1 MKVYIKTYGCTFNQA
16 DSDRMAL
23 ALREHEHEIV
33 GGEGEADVIILN
45 TCSVKDA
52 TQQKILH
59 KVSRTSK
66 PLVVAGCLVQATP
79 AIVAGYNPSA
89 SLVGTFA
96 QESIVEAVENAF
108 QGKRIVST
116 KNNGIP
122 RLTPYA
128 DGVFARIQINSGCA
142 SACTFCST
150 KLARGGVKSYR
161 PREIIKAVEKVVAQG
176 AKEIQLTSQDT
187 GAYGLDCGVALP
199 ELLERICEIGGEF
212 RIRVGMCNPQHF
224 LRMEKDLIRVFTENE
239 KLYKFFH
246 VAIQSASDAVL
257 EHMKRGYT
265 TQQAAQAIQSIK
277 NAFPDAML
285 ETDVIVGY
293 PTETREDFQKTLEFL
308 RWGEFDM
315 VNVSKYSARPKT
327 VAAKL
332 KQIDNVEVKTR
343 SEKASALAR
352 RILAGK
358 IRRFVG
364 ERERV
369 LVTEKRENGFLA
381 RTNEYRPVILQQG
394 VVGKFE
400 EVEIT
405 RSLSSCLAGAPTSRQ
420 ESILI
425 TKSAN

>member
-1 MKVYIKTYGCTFNQA
+1 MKVFIKTYGCTFNQA

-23 ALREHEHEIV
+23 TLKEHEHEIV
-33 GGEGEADVIILN
+33 HSEGEADVVILN

-79 AIVAGYNPSA
+79 NVVEEYGPSA
-89 SLVGTFA
+89 SLVGTFS

-108 QGKRIVST
+108 AGKKIVAT
-116 KNNGIP
+116 KNAGIP
-122 RLTPYA
+122 RLTPFA

-161 PREIIKAVEKVVAQG
+161 PREIIEAVEKVVAQG

-199 ELLERICEIGGEF
+199 ELLERICEIDGEF
-212 RIRVGMCNPQHF
+212 RVRVGMCNPQHF
-224 LRMEKDLIRVFTENE
+224 LRMEKDLIRIFRENE
-239 KLYKFFH
+239 KLYRFFH
-246 VAIQSASDAVL
+246 IAVQSASDAVL

-265 TQQAAQAIQSIK
+265 AQQAKQTLESIK
-277 NAFPDAML
+277 NAFPNAML
-285 ETDVIVGY
+285 ATDVIVGY
-293 PTETREDFQKTLEFL
+293 PTETDGDFQKTLEFL
-308 RWGEFDM
+308 RWAEFD
-315 VNVSKYSARPKT
+315 VTNVSKYSARPKT
-327 VAAKL
+327 LAAKL
-332 KQIDNVEVKTR
+332 KQIDNAEVKAR

-352 RILAGK
+352 RTLAVK

-364 ERERV
+364 KRERV
-369 LVTEKRENGFLA
+369 LVTEKRKNGFLA
-381 RTNEYRPVILQQG
+381 RTNEYRPVILPFG
-394 VVGKFE
+394 AVGEFE

-405 RSLSSCLAGAPTSRQ
+405 HSLSSCLAGAAARQ

-425 TKSAN
+425 TKSTN